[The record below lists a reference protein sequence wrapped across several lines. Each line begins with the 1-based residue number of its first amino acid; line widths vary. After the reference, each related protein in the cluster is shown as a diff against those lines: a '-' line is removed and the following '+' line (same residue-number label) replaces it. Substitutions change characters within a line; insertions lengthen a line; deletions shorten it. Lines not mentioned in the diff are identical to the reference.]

1 MSLSTTSAVTATNI
15 AKTVTSGQQPLTIL
29 SDLNLEVARGERLA
43 IIGTSGSGKSTL
55 LACLAGLDLPSHGR
69 LSLLGRDLGAMDEDA
84 RAAWRAGRVG
94 FVFQSF
100 QLLAGARAIDNIALP
115 MELAGTPRSAA
126 QARATELLAEVGLAD
141 RGAHTP
147 RQLSGGE
154 QQRVALAR
162 AFATNPEL
170 LFADEPTGN
179 LDSATGEQV
188 IARLFAL
195 NEAHETTLILVTHD
209 ESLAARCD
217 RCLRL
222 IGGRLEAVS

>member
-15 AKTVTSGQQPLTIL
+15 AKTVTSGQQQLTIL
-29 SDLNLEVARGERLA
+29 SNLNLEVTRGERLA

-55 LACLAGLDLPSHGR
+55 LACLAGLDQPSHGD
-69 LSLLGRDLGAMDEDA
+69 LSLLGQDLGVMDEDA

-100 QLLAGARAIDNIALP
+100 QLLAGASAIDNIALP
-115 MELAGTPRSAA
+115 MELAGTPRGAA
-126 QARATELLAEVGLAD
+126 RARATELLAEVGLAD

-162 AFATNPEL
+162 AFATEPAL

-179 LDSATGEQV
+179 LDSATGEQI

-195 NEAHETTLILVTHD
+195 NEAHATTLILVTHD

-222 IGGRLEAVS
+222 TGGRLEAAS

>member
-1 MSLSTTSAVTATNI
+1 MSLSTTSAVTAANI
-15 AKTVTSGQQPLTIL
+15 AKTVTSGQQQLTIL
-29 SDLNLEVARGERLA
+29 SNLNLEVARGERLA

-55 LACLAGLDLPSHGR
+55 LACLAGLDQPSHGH
-69 LSLLGRDLGAMDEDA
+69 LSLLGQDLGAMDEDA

-100 QLLAGARAIDNIALP
+100 QLLAGASAIDNIALP

>member
-1 MSLSTTSAVTATNI
+1 MSLSTTSAVSATNI
-15 AKTVTSGQQPLTIL
+15 AKTVTSGQQQLTIL
-29 SDLNLEVARGERLA
+29 SNLNLEVARGERLA